1 MLDSTKYRSKRYLH
15 FDHRVKIEKIESY
28 VTDPKRIA
36 VHSFLPFIHYV
47 TSFDKNI
54 GCKNPEM
61 NNRPIKTK
69 NRDIMYAGHLDN
81 YIYKYYAETLND
93 NYNEWVLVHEVDE
106 CSTAYRN
113 NKKGKSNIDFAA
125 EIINRISYLEEA
137 YILVGDFTNFFDKI
151 DHRIMKKNLLRIHQ
165 KQKLSSDWF
174 NVYKSVTKYGYY
186 EKDLLIKIFGTDK
199 EIRNAKKAS
208 YFPQMKDFRNFQRKH
223 SISKNEQK
231 YGIPQ
236 GTAISAVFANVYS
249 IEFDVCMKNLA
260 DQHLGMYRRYSDDFI
275 LVIPKKQISGVVSQ
289 TQIEAIEKRVRALAE
304 ENEIEIQET
313 KTGLFYY
320 SDNRITNLK
329 EKKVSHIDYLGFVFD
344 GKRVRMRGKS
354 PYKFYRKAYKLI
366 DSSKKVR
373 ERKNIEEFP
382 YRKMIYSLYT
392 DLGINRG
399 DFGNFIAYAQRA
411 QDTFDQLSP
420 NTENLMMQQIK
431 NRKKNLEKRLGIKI
445 HTQV

>member
-1 MLDSTKYRSKRYLH
+1 M
-15 FDHRVKIEKIESY
+15 
-28 VTDPKRIA
+28 
-36 VHSFLPFIHYV
+36 
-47 TSFDKNI
+47 
-54 GCKNPEM
+54 
-61 NNRPIKTK
+61 
-69 NRDIMYAGHLDN
+69 
-81 YIYKYYAETLND
+81 
-93 NYNEWVLVHEVDE
+93 
-106 CSTAYRN
+106 
-113 NKKGKSNIDFAA
+113 
-125 EIINRISYLEEA
+125 
-137 YILVGDFTNFFDKI
+137 GDFTNFFDNI

-304 ENEIEIQET
+304 EYKIEIQET
-313 KTGLFYY
+313 KTGLFDY
-320 SDNRITNLK
+320 SENRITNLK

-344 GKRVRMRGKS
+344 RKRVRMRGKS

-373 ERKNIEEFP
+373 ERKNIQELP